1 MNVPAG
7 SRRKQRK
14 KATCVRFTGNHPET
28 RHGSISQDA
37 DVFFYLSLFPTGA
50 SKVSPQA
57 APANSRLF
65 LLILHPAHSK
75 QVSMKKLP
83 IGIQTFSKIRGDN
96 YLYVDKTQQI
106 HRLITSGDYYFL
118 SRPRRFGKSLTL
130 STIREIYEGNRA
142 LFEGLWIEN
151 QWDWSRIRPVVH
163 IQFNSIGYVSN
174 GLEPALNNTLEK
186 EAMRHGITLTESSY
200 DQRFMELLEKLST
213 LKGKVVLLIDEY
225 DKPLIDYLEKDQL
238 PTAFEHQRILKNFY
252 SIIKSADPY
261 LEFLLITGVS
271 KFSKVSV
278 FSDLNNL
285 NDITIDENFSDLTG
299 YTQAELERYFHKW
312 IEYGLKKFSNLSRG
326 QFLDQ
331 IKTWYNGYT
340 WDGEVY
346 VYNPFSILNFFN
358 KRSFEDYWFKSG
370 TPSFLIKKLQEQAYF
385 NLNDLKV
392 NRILFESYTLDNL
405 DIRSLLFQTG
415 YLTIE
420 AIDQYGFYTL
430 DYPNR
435 EVEEAMHNHLIAAL
449 LHRSPLDSTR
459 PVIQLKEAFD
469 NNDLPKVAAIIN
481 AMLKDVPSH
490 LLADKGE
497 HFYHAL
503 VHLHFRYLGL
513 FLQSEVHTS
522 DGRMDAVV
530 HTPER
535 IFVLEF
541 KIGQSAAAALRQI
554 REKGYIQKFLLE
566 NKPITAIGINFDPE
580 RRRVSEWEAVEVRD
594 EE

>member
-1 MNVPAG
+1 
-7 SRRKQRK
+7 
-14 KATCVRFTGNHPET
+14 
-28 RHGSISQDA
+28 
-37 DVFFYLSLFPTGA
+37 
-50 SKVSPQA
+50 
-57 APANSRLF
+57 
-65 LLILHPAHSK
+65 
-75 QVSMKKLP
+75 MKKLP
-83 IGIQTFSKIRGDN
+83 IGIQTFSEIRDED

-106 HRLITSGDYYFL
+106 HRLITSGKYFFL

-130 STIREIYEGNRA
+130 STIREIYEGNRT
-142 LFEGLWIEN
+142 LFEGLWIED
-151 QWDWSRIRPVVH
+151 QWDWGRVRPVVH

-174 GLEPALNNTLEK
+174 GLEFALNSALSK
-186 EAMRHGITLTESSY
+186 EAGRHGIALTETGY
-200 DQRFMELLEKLST
+200 DQRFMELLEKLAG

-285 NDITIDENFSDLTG
+285 NDITIDENFGDLTG
-299 YTQAELERYFHKW
+299 YTQAELEFCFDKW
-312 IEYGLKKFSNLSRG
+312 LEYGLKKFSHLSKN

-331 IKTWYNGYT
+331 IKTWYDGYT

-346 VYNPFSILNFFN
+346 VYNPFSILNFFK

-370 TPSFLIKKLQEQAYF
+370 TPTFLIKKIKEQGYF
-385 NLNDLKV
+385 NLNGLKASAQ
-392 NRILFESYTLDNL
+392 LFESYTLDNL
-405 DIRSLLFQTG
+405 DVRSLLFQTG
-415 YLTIE
+415 YLTIKGIE
-420 AIDQYGFYTL
+420 SEFGLYHL

-435 EVEEAMHNHLIAAL
+435 EVEQAMHNHLIAAL
-449 LHRSPLDSTR
+449 LQRQPADSIN

-469 NNDLPKVAAIIN
+469 NNDLPKVVTVIN
-481 AMLKDVPSH
+481 AMLKDVPSP
-490 LLADKGE
+490 LLKGKKE
-497 HFYHAL
+497 DFYHAL

-513 FLQSEVHTS
+513 FVQSEVHTS

-535 IFVLEF
+535 IYVMEF
-541 KIGQSAAAALRQI
+541 KIGQSAAAALQQI
-554 REKGYIQKFLLE
+554 REKGYADKFLLE
-566 NKPITAIGINFDPE
+566 NKPITAVGINFDPE
-580 RRRVSEWEAVEVRD
+580 RRAVSEWEAEVRD
-594 EE
+594 EG

>member
-1 MNVPAG
+1 
-7 SRRKQRK
+7 
-14 KATCVRFTGNHPET
+14 
-28 RHGSISQDA
+28 
-37 DVFFYLSLFPTGA
+37 
-50 SKVSPQA
+50 
-57 APANSRLF
+57 
-65 LLILHPAHSK
+65 
-75 QVSMKKLP
+75 MKKLP
-83 IGIQTFSKIRGDN
+83 IGIQTFSKIRDDN
-96 YLYVDKTQQI
+96 YLYVDKTQHI
-106 HRLITSGDYYFL
+106 HRLITSGDYFFL

-130 STIREIYEGNRA
+130 STIREIYEGNKA

-151 QWDWSRIRPVVH
+151 QWDWSRVRPVVH

-186 EAMRHGITLTESSY
+186 EAMRHGITLTEPSY
-200 DQRFMELLEKLST
+200 DQRFMELLEKLAG

-252 SIIKSADPY
+252 SILKSADPY

-285 NDITIDENFSDLTG
+285 RDITLSPPFGNLVG
-299 YTQAELERYFHKW
+299 YTQAELEHYFKEWLEHTLENW
-312 IEYGLKKFSNLSRG
+312 PG
-326 QFLDQ
+326 QTRESLLEQ
-331 IKTWYNGYT
+331 IRQWYNGYT
-340 WDGEVY
+340 WNLKDF
-346 VYNPFSILNFFN
+346 VYNPFSILNFFADGT
-358 KRSFEDYWFKSG
+358 FQDYWFKSG
-370 TPSFLIKKLQEQAYF
+370 TPSFLIKKLREQAYF
-385 NLNDLKV
+385 NLNDLQASAQ
-392 NRILFESYTLDNL
+392 IFESYTLDTL

-415 YLTIE
+415 YLTIKGIE
-420 AIDQYGFYTL
+420 SEFGLYHL

-435 EVEEAMHNHLIAAL
+435 EVEQAMHNHLIAAL
-449 LHRSPLDSTR
+449 LHRQPADSVSP
-459 PVIQLKEAFD
+459 VVQLREAFLK
-469 NNDLPKVAAIIN
+469 NEPARAIATIN
-481 AMLKDVPSH
+481 ALLKDVPSH
-490 LLADKGE
+490 LLDDKGE

-513 FLQSEVHTS
+513 FMQSEVHTS

-541 KIGQSAAAALRQI
+541 KIGQSAAIALQQI
-554 REKGYIQKFLLE
+554 REKGYADKFLLE

-580 RRRVSEWEAVEVRD
+580 RRGVSDWEAVEVRD
-594 EE
+594 EG